1 MSIEKIKITTPY
13 IKLSDLLKF
22 TGLTETG
29 GQAKILIQ
37 EGNVKVNGEIC
48 TMRGKKMYPGDQAE
62 LGGHIVE
69 VVEL

>member
-1 MSIEKIKITTPY
+1 MSTEKIKITTPY

-22 TGLTETG
+22 AGFTETG

-62 LGGHIVE
+62 LGGRILE

>member
-1 MSIEKIKITTPY
+1 MAKEKIKITKPY

-22 TGLTETG
+22 AGFTVTG

-37 EGNVKVNGEIC
+37 EGNVKVNGETC

-62 LGGHIVE
+62 LNGHILE
-69 VVEL
+69 VVEQ